1 MIRTNN
7 MIENQDD
14 ELLEVIDKLQWVLG
28 ESMFRARKL
37 KTLIANN
44 KKANYGFDKD
54 VNELL
59 LALSQ
64 IINLYRHNIAE
75 RMKSLLQ

>member
-1 MIRTNN
+1 
-7 MIENQDD
+7 
-14 ELLEVIDKLQWVLG
+14 LEAIDKVQWALG

-44 KKANYGFDKD
+44 KKTNLGFDKD

-64 IINLYRHNIAE
+64 ITNLYRHKIAE